1 MDFWWACQTCLH
13 SNSNKTIKTHKMK
26 YYHLRSIRNPQKE
39 QTHLR
44 LRCHSAAYIKYLL
57 YVSKGHIVGC
67 NNRWLYPDASD
78 SDMSTI
84 NRIVFYGDIVRKF
97 KNLFYLDIKSTYYQP
112 KFLRIRLQYVLQT
125 DRNIRT
131 RFEL

>member
-1 MDFWWACQTCLH
+1 MVFLYIQL
-13 SNSNKTIKTHKMK
+13 I
-26 YYHLRSIRNPQKE
+26 SIQSCATAVSSHAQNAAQKE